1 MELSPD
7 LTRYLFWAGIVA
19 IGAVLAVLDWRWT
32 RRPVF
37 GGLLVIGVA
46 SGLIIMRASP
56 FSFAGGTLHG
66 GPARLRRVGT
76 GSCRLCCRLCF
87 CTRLAIRA
95 TTLGRTESPVT
106 VAIAAAT

>member
-19 IGAVLAVLDWRWT
+19 IGALLAVLDRRWT

-37 GGLLVIGVA
+37 GALLVIGVA

-56 FSFAGGTLHG
+56 FSFAGGDHYMEGVLLSAGSALALVGYVVGYAFALVWQFARRLG
-66 GPARLRRVGT
+66 GR
-76 GSCRLCCRLCF
+76 
-87 CTRLAIRA
+87 
-95 TTLGRTESPVT
+95 GRP
-106 VAIAAAT
+106 